1 MSTNLTN
8 NTGNFVH
15 AVHFWLKE
23 PNNEKVR
30 AAFEA
35 SLSNFINNSIFI
47 KTRHL
52 GSPASTDRPII
63 DTSYTYALVVT
74 FDNKE
79 KHDAYQIEK
88 GHLQF
93 IEECNGF
100 WDKVLIYDSVSIL

>member
-1 MSTNLTN
+1 MTINLTN
-8 NTGNFVH
+8 NKGNFVH

-23 PNNEKVR
+23 PGNEKVR
-30 AAFEA
+30 ATFEA
-35 SLSNFINNSIFI
+35 SLSNFVNNSVFI

-63 DTSYTYALVVT
+63 DKSYTYTLIVT
-74 FDNKE
+74 FENKE
-79 KHDAYQIEK
+79 MHDAYQIEE

-93 IEECNGF
+93 IKECNGF